1 MQTKGTPLGIF
12 FLALFALYLADSVLT
27 PHVSYSVFNQT
38 AKAASKYVN
47 DAINKA
53 DIPLPTTTPS
63 VLVIPGFKGDMAT
76 DRGIA
81 ASLKTVRDSIE
92 SYDTIVIVSGYYPE
106 MCGEVTP
113 LYPLVAYTG
122 ETVHTHLGNF
132 TVDADLR
139 NDFWDRTGG
148 RPGMDYNYL
157 VEQSDYFDHP
167 FFWLRALFP
176 AGKNPRTKV
185 LPIIL
190 YATLRNQ
197 VQLAAQTLNDLLF
210 HNENTTA
217 GDNLDAYGRRT
228 DGKRYLLI
236 IPISVSSG
244 VDLFKNVYIE
254 NILSDI
260 TMRSSVTEFEQWLYY
275 LSGTTGATF
284 SKTIASQILVV
295 RLAALAAG
303 LSDDASYSERSSTVA
318 DSPHWKWR
326 MLDYYTSF
334 DPIMNRSKMILKP
347 YYHTYYA
354 NVDISGFTDDDN
366 PTGHQIY
373 YSMALSKE
381 PPLHKIVKQDA
392 KKKKR
397 RVAKLPTPV
406 TFTEGFSD
414 AAIRYLMEHVRSA
427 LRGEKVNPMLSS
439 GTKSTVPP
447 ELFQLA
453 PYSLR
458 VYILAEHSAEYEEL
472 RRFESKKNGGA
483 RAKGGSAPAKTLSN
497 EHDIIETSLRDIYN
511 HGELGDMCMETV
523 LFELIN
529 SDFFPTESIYTS
541 LIKQATNVYNER
553 LSTSHINSL
562 LKNLRE
568 KYKTLIA
575 EGALPKTATKDINI
589 DIKRSLVVEISIYHS
604 WEYTNVFQLTDA
616 KGHFIVLWDG
626 RHAVCDVPENRPDGP
641 PTIFFRLTQCA
652 LRNGLD
658 PWDWQRGVLHTY
670 DRTRYTANVYH
681 RATKDEL

>member
-1 MQTKGTPLGIF
+1 MQTKTTPLGLLFLTLF
-12 FLALFALYLADSVLT
+12 FFCFAGSVLT

-38 AKAASKYVN
+38 AKAASKYIT

-106 MCGEVTP
+106 MCGEVSP

-122 ETVHTHLGNF
+122 ETVHTHLGDF

-139 NDFWDRTGG
+139 DDFWGKTGG

-157 VEQSDYFDHP
+157 IEQSDYFDHP

-190 YATLRNQ
+190 HATLRNQ
-197 VQLAAQTLNDLLF
+197 VQLAAQALNDLLF
-210 HNENTTA
+210 YNDDMTA
-217 GDNLDAYGRRT
+217 GDNLEMYGRRT

-236 IPISVSSG
+236 IPIAVSSG
-244 VDLFKNVYIE
+244 VNLFKNVYIE

-303 LSDDASYSERSSTVA
+303 LSDDSAYRNRSGIDT
-318 DSPHWKWR
+318 DLPHWKWH

-334 DPIMNRSKMILKP
+334 DSLMNRTKMILKP
-347 YYHTYYA
+347 YYHTYYT
-354 NVDISGFTDDDN
+354 NVDISGFTDEDD
-366 PTGHQIY
+366 PVGHQIY

-392 KKKKR
+392 KKKKKR
-397 RVAKLPTPV
+397 IAKLPTPV
-406 TFTEGFSD
+406 AFTESFSD
-414 AAIRYLMEHVRSA
+414 NAMDYLMMHVRSA
-427 LRGEKVNPMLSS
+427 LRGEKVSPTLSS
-439 GTKSTVPP
+439 SAKISVPP

-453 PYSLR
+453 PYSIR
-458 VYILAEHSAEYEEL
+458 VYILAEHYAEYEEL
-472 RRFESKKNGGA
+472 KKLEGKKRSGGHT
-483 RAKGGSAPAKTLSN
+483 KGRSAPAKPSSN
-497 EHDIIETSLRDIYN
+497 EHDIVDTSLRDIYN
-511 HGELGDMCMETV
+511 HGQLGDMCMETV
-523 LFELIN
+523 LFELTN
-529 SDFFPTESIYTS
+529 SDFFPTEGIYTS
-541 LIKQATNVYNER
+541 LIKQATNIYNER
-553 LSTSHINSL
+553 LSTAHINSL
-562 LKNLRE
+562 LKSLQE
-568 KYKTLIA
+568 KYKALIA
-575 EGALPKTATKDINI
+575 EGVLPKTATKDINI
-589 DIKRSLVVEISIYHS
+589 NIKRSLVVEISIYHS

-670 DRTRYTANVYH
+670 GRTRYTANVYN

>member
-1 MQTKGTPLGIF
+1 M
-12 FLALFALYLADSVLT
+12 
-27 PHVSYSVFNQT
+27 FNQT
-38 AKAASKYVN
+38 PKLASKYVN

-53 DIPLPTTTPS
+53 DIPLPATTPS
-63 VLVIPGFKGDMAT
+63 VLVIPGFKDDMKT

-81 ASLKTVRDSIE
+81 ASLKTVRDNIE

-122 ETVHTHLGNF
+122 DIVRTHLGNF

-139 NDFWDRTGG
+139 NDFWGRTGG
-148 RPGMDYNYL
+148 KPGMDYNYL
-157 VEQSDYFDHP
+157 IEQSDYFDHP

-176 AGKNPRTKV
+176 TGKNPRTKV
-185 LPIIL
+185 LPMIL

-210 HNENTTA
+210 HNDNATVS
-217 GDNLDAYGRRT
+217 DNLDAYGRRT

-236 IPISVSSG
+236 IPITVSSG
-244 VDLFKNVYIE
+244 VSLFKNVYIE

-260 TMRSSVTEFEQWLYY
+260 TMRNSVTEFEQWLYY
-275 LSGTTGATF
+275 LSGTTNATF
-284 SKTIASQILVV
+284 SKTIASQILIV

-303 LSDDASYSERSSTVA
+303 ISDDMGYNERTDA
-318 DSPHWKWR
+318 DADQPHWKWR

-334 DPIMNRSKMILKP
+334 DSLMDRSKMILKP
-347 YYHTYYA
+347 YYHTYYS

-373 YSMALSKE
+373 YSMALSRE
-381 PPLHKIVKQDA
+381 PPLHRIVKQDS
-392 KKKKR
+392 KKR
-397 RVAKLPTPV
+397 KHVAKLPVPV
-406 TFTEGFSD
+406 AFTESFSN
-414 AAIRYLMEHVRSA
+414 AAMRYLMEHVQAA
-427 LRGEKVNPMLSS
+427 LRGEKVSPTLSS
-439 GTKSTVPP
+439 NAKSGVPP

-453 PYSLR
+453 PYSIR
-458 VYILAEHSAEYEEL
+458 VYILAEHNAEYEAL
-472 RRFESKKNGGA
+472 RKFEGKKRNT
-483 RAKGGSAPAKTLSN
+483 RAKGEFPTECKTC
-497 EHDIIETSLRDIYN
+497 ERGTIEASIRDIYN
-511 HGELGDMCMETV
+511 HGQLGDMCMETV
-523 LFELIN
+523 LFELVN
-529 SDFFPTESIYTS
+529 SDFFPTEGIYTS
-541 LIKQATNVYNER
+541 LIKQATNIYNER
-553 LSTSHINSL
+553 LSTTHISSL
-562 LKNLRE
+562 LKSLRE
-568 KYKTLIA
+568 KYKSLAA
-575 EGALPKTATKDINI
+575 EGALPKAAARDIDV

-604 WEYTNVFQLTDA
+604 WEYRNVFQLTDA

-626 RHAVCDVPENRPDGP
+626 RHAVCDVPENRPDDP
-641 PTIFFRLTQCA
+641 QTTFFRLTQCA

-670 DRTRYTANVYH
+670 DRTRYTANVYQ